1 MDFTDRTRTRLS
13 RETVAWFTTVNPGG
27 TPITL
32 PVWFLWNGDDEIL
45 IYSLTNAAR
54 LRNIAANPRVSFH
67 LDGDGHGGEVVVLEG
82 TAAVDAGVNI
92 LVLRSLAP
100 LAGVVRRGLF
110 AVAAVAARRR
120 AQDRQCGAGCRLRC
134 FRRGGGYPCG
144 ANIGETGTDRKQRS
158 GENRI
163 RFDENCSQTR
173 LE

>member
-1 MDFTDRTRTRLS
+1 MEFTDRTRKRLA

-82 TAAVDAGVNI
+82 TATIDGDYPPADQVPDYLDRYRGYMNAYGWTPEWFAGRYSVAIRIKVDN
-92 LVLRSLAP
+92 
-100 LAGVVRRGLF
+100 VR
-110 AVAAVAARRR
+110 AW
-120 AQDRQCGAGCRLRC
+120 
-134 FRRGGGYPCG
+134 
-144 ANIGETGTDRKQRS
+144 
-158 GENRI
+158 
-163 RFDENCSQTR
+163 
-173 LE
+173 